1 MFPRYITSFF
11 LFAFMATICNEVFAI
26 SLKKET
32 DVKEVID
39 EDSDHSPIIPEVV
52 SIDSEFDSTEFED
65 KEDGEED
72 EFYFLRAG
80 RRTQTST
87 TTQRRNIFQ
96 KLGESLVTSIIGCLL
111 IIFVPCAIWKNEG
124 RHVDQLSRIDFC
136 KNNAVVVDW

>member
-1 MFPRYITSFF
+1 MFPRYTISFLLVVF
-11 LFAFMATICNEVFAI
+11 TAILCNEVFAV

-39 EDSDHSPIIPEVV
+39 EVLNNSPIIPKVV
-52 SIDSEFDSTEFED
+52 SIHSEFDSTEFED
-65 KEDGEED
+65 EDDGEED

-80 RRTQTST
+80 RRTQT
-87 TTQRRNIFQ
+87 TQRKNIFQ

-124 RHVDQLSRIDFC
+124 RHVDELSRIDFC